1 MNNDNKLALF
11 DGLWAW
17 FIQSYSSIET
27 TAKALAPDPLQSV
40 HVALLTE
47 SLDSAKILLSMVS
60 IYHLIVLDCFSG
72 VLRREI
78 SRTYS
83 CRDDD

>member
-1 MNNDNKLALF
+1 LLPSENKSQIKMQMNNDTKFALF

-17 FIQSYSSIET
+17 FIQSYSAMDA

-47 SLDSAKILLSMVS
+47 SLDSAKILLSNVS
-60 IYHLIVLDCFSG
+60 IHPSSYF
-72 VLRREI
+72 
-78 SRTYS
+78 
-83 CRDDD
+83 

>member
-1 MNNDNKLALF
+1 MNNETKLALF

-17 FIQSYSSIET
+17 FIQSYSAMDA

-47 SLDSAKILLSMVS
+47 SLDSGKILLSSVS
-60 IYHLIVLDCFSG
+60 IHALIMLDCFSG
-72 VLRREI
+72 LL
-78 SRTYS
+78 
-83 CRDDD
+83 